1 MNFSIGSKED
11 DIISKYKQ
19 IAEESNGKV
28 DSEHLMQ
35 LTDSY
40 VQLQKSL
47 LRLMRIGDKNESR
60 LLAISNQLS
69 KEQEKIQGIA
79 DRLAKYLP
87 TQIYK
92 SIFSSDGMQEIKTQ
106 RKFLTVFFSDIQ
118 GFTNISSMLQPESL
132 TIFVNRYFAALSEI
146 AGKYGGTI
154 DKFIG
159 DAMMI
164 FFGDPESNG
173 GAEDALACVRM
184 AVEMQAKMF
193 ELNAE
198 WKSEGLEYPFITR
211 IGINTGWCNVGN
223 FGSPDRMAYTI
234 IGGEVNL
241 AARIESKC
249 EPGGVL
255 MSYETYALVKDHVV
269 AEPREVVSLKGIL
282 RPVKTYA
289 VNRLLNEN
297 DIKDETLEIL
307 LPNHEPLRIKSSEM
321 TMPERLALIQELKY
335 VTNKLEGN
343 CND

>member
-1 MNFSIGSKED
+1 MNTSVGSKED
-11 DIISKYKQ
+11 EIISKYKQ
-19 IAEESNGKV
+19 IAEESDGKV
-28 DSEHLMQ
+28 DADHLVQ

-47 LRLMRIGDKNESR
+47 LRLMRISDKNESR
-60 LLAISNQLS
+60 LQAISNQLS

-79 DRLAKYLP
+79 NRLAKYLP

-92 SIFSSDGMQEIKTQ
+92 SIFSSDGTQEIKTQ
-106 RKFLTVFFSDIQ
+106 RKLLTVFFSDIQ
-118 GFTNISSMLQPESL
+118 GFTNISSILQPESL
-132 TIFVNRYFAALSEI
+132 TLYINRYFSALSEI
-146 AGKYGGTI
+146 AAKHGATI

-164 FFGDPESNG
+164 FFGDPESKG
-173 GAEDALACVRM
+173 EAEDALACVRM
-184 AVEMQAKMF
+184 AVEMQAKLF

-198 WKSEGLEYPFITR
+198 WKSEGLEYPFTTR

-223 FGSPDRMAYTI
+223 FGCSDRMAYTI

-249 EPGGVL
+249 EAGGVL
-255 MSYETYALVKDHVV
+255 MSYETYALVKDHVE
-269 AEPREVVSLKGIL
+269 AEPREVLTLKGIL

-289 VNRLLNEN
+289 VKRLIDDNE
-297 DIKDETLEIL
+297 IREETLEL
-307 LPNHEPLRIKSSEM
+307 SLPNQEPLRINSAQL

-335 VTNKLEGN
+335 MTKKLEGN
-343 CND
+343 HHD